1 MDLKGYVKF
10 FMSDLNINTGK
21 EIHDIKKAVDS
32 YMNPSPGMRRPL
44 ESSGGV
50 PAHKVFMT

>member
-1 MDLKGYVKF
+1 MELKGYVKF

-32 YMNPSPGMRRPL
+32 YINPTLGMSRPL
-44 ESSGGV
+44 ESGGGV